1 VCVFV
6 CYQEL
11 HWTPF
16 HLKFVF
22 SVGAVLWIL
31 SSIAFLLLPQSLDS
45 LIYVLSLFIGI
56 GNAFM
61 LVTATSMEGI
71 LVSKNLSGCGFVYG
85 SLSFLDK
92 LACGIALY
100 SIEGMNGMEKKPLNH
115 VIKKFMSFL
124 VPKDSWLSVL
134 VNECTHCIFP
144 IRLQDQGSFCIVLG

>member
-1 VCVFV
+1 MGDFE
-6 CYQEL
+6 Q
-11 HWTPF
+11 
-16 HLKFVF
+16 
-22 SVGAVLWIL
+22 
-31 SSIAFLLLPQSLDS
+31 
-45 LIYVLSLFIGI
+45 
-56 GNAFM
+56 
-61 LVTATSMEGI
+61 VTATSMEGV

-100 SIEGMNGMEKKPLNH
+100 SIEGMNGTEKKPLNH

>member
-1 VCVFV
+1 MFV

-31 SSIAFLLLPQSLDS
+31 SSIVFLLLPQSLES

-61 LVTATSMEGI
+61 LVSAPLETPVCNY
-71 LVSKNLSGCGFVYG
+71 LVC
-85 SLSFLDK
+85 
-92 LACGIALY
+92 
-100 SIEGMNGMEKKPLNH
+100 
-115 VIKKFMSFL
+115 
-124 VPKDSWLSVL
+124 
-134 VNECTHCIFP
+134 CIFQFGSKLELDLLLL
-144 IRLQDQGSFCIVLG
+144 LQLLQCEFFGQLG